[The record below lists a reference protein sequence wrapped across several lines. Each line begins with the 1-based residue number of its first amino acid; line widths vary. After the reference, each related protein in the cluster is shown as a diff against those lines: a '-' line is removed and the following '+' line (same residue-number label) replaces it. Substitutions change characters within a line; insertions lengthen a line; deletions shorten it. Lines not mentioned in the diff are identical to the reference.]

1 MQNYKVVDTN
11 TMPDLDNNVK
21 QTENSLNKIKI
32 DDNNIDLSKIKNNNP
47 NQL

>member
-11 TMPDLDNNVK
+11 TMPDLDNNAR
-21 QTENSLNKIKI
+21 QTENSINKIKI